1 MKKKI
6 NFQFLMVSSFAVVT
20 AAVISMALFY
30 NIFKNQVYDDL
41 KDDTHIIQALL
52 QKTQNSEENR
62 ILLERDGLRITLIR
76 EDGSVEYDSSADQQN
91 MENHKD
97 RPEIKAAGKF
107 GEGTAVRRSATSS
120 VHTFYYAKR
129 LENGGILRVGK
140 DSENIFQILKH
151 TAALIAVLSLFSVL
165 LCGILSRYLTKRL
178 LSPIEKLASD
188 LDGGSQEPVYEE
200 ILPLI
205 QTIRRQHVDILDHAR
220 MRQEFTANV
229 SHELKTPLTAISGYA
244 ELIENG
250 MAGAQDAK
258 RFAGEIHRCS
268 DRLLTLINDILRL
281 SELDAGEQGFDFEQM
296 DLYKAAEHCLDMM
309 DMQASKQE
317 ITLELIGESQMI
329 FANRELM
336 DELLYNLCSNGIRYN
351 NRGGRVTVTVASE
364 NGRTFLSVRDT
375 GIGISGEHQERIFE
389 RFYRVDK
396 GRSRQNGGT
405 GLGLAIVKHIVAQH
419 KAEILLESEPGAGT
433 EVKVLF

>member
-1 MKKKI
+1 
-6 NFQFLMVSSFAVVT
+6 MVSSFAVV
-20 AAVISMALFY
+20 AASVTSMILFY
-30 NIFKNQVYDDL
+30 SIFKNQVYDDL
-41 KDDTHIIQALL
+41 KDDTHIIQALIQEK
-52 QKTQNSEENR
+52 QKLEENR
-62 ILLERDGLRITLIR
+62 VLLEKDGLRITLIR
-76 EDGSVEYDSSADQQN
+76 KDGSVEYDSSADQQN

-97 RPEIKAAGKF
+97 RPEIKAAGKS
-107 GEGTAVRRSATSS
+107 GQGTAVRRSATSS

-129 LENGGILRVGK
+129 LENGGILRIGK

-165 LCGILSRYLTKRL
+165 LCGILSRYLTRRL
-178 LSPIEKLASD
+178 LSPIEKLASN
-188 LDGGSQEPVYEE
+188 LDGKSQEPVYEE
-200 ILPLI
+200 ILPFI
-205 QTIRRQHVDILDHAR
+205 QTIRRQHVNILDHAR
-220 MRQEFTANV
+220 LRQEFTANV

-244 ELIENG
+244 ELIESG
-250 MAGAQDAK
+250 MAKEQDAK
-258 RFAGEIHRCS
+258 RFGGEIHRCS
-268 DRLLTLINDILRL
+268 DRLLSLINDILKL
-281 SELDAGEQGFDFEQM
+281 SELDVGEQEFEFQQM

-309 DMQASKQE
+309 DIQASKQE
-317 ITLELIGESQMI
+317 ITLELKGESRMI
-329 FANRELM
+329 FANRELI

-364 NGRTFLSVRDT
+364 AGRTLLSVRDT
-375 GIGISGEHQERIFE
+375 GIGISREHQERIFE

-419 KAEILLESEPGAGT
+419 KAEISLESEPGQGT

>member
-1 MKKKI
+1 
-6 NFQFLMVSSFAVVT
+6 MVSSFAVVVT
-20 AAVISMALFY
+20 AVASMILFY

-41 KDDTHIIQALL
+41 KDDTHIIQALI
-52 QKTQNSEENR
+52 QETQELEGNR
-62 ILLERDGLRITLIR
+62 ILLEKDGLRITLIR
-76 EDGSVEYDSSADQQN
+76 KDGSVEYDSSANQRN

-107 GEGTAVRRSATSS
+107 GEGTAVRRSATNS

-129 LENGGILRVGK
+129 LTNGGILRIGK

-178 LSPIEKLASD
+178 LSPIEKMASN

-200 ILPLI
+200 ILPFI
-205 QTIRRQHVDILDHAR
+205 QTIRRQHINILDHAR

-244 ELIENG
+244 ELIESG
-250 MAGAQDAK
+250 MAGAQDVK
-258 RFAGEIHRCS
+258 RFAGEIHSCS

-281 SELDAGEQGFDFEQM
+281 SELDAGEQQFDFEQM

-309 DMQASKQE
+309 DMQASKRE
-317 ITLELIGESQMI
+317 ITLELKGESRMI

-351 NRGGRVTVTVASE
+351 NRGGKVTVKVDLE
-364 NGRTFLSVRDT
+364 MGRTFLSVKDT
-375 GIGISGEHQERIFE
+375 GIGIPEEHQERVFE

-419 KAEILLESEPGAGT
+419 NAEILLESEPGKGT

>member
-1 MKKKI
+1 
-6 NFQFLMVSSFAVVT
+6 MVSSFAVVT
-20 AAVISMALFY
+20 AAVVSMVLFY
-30 NIFKNQVYDDL
+30 NIFKKQVYDDL

-76 EDGSVEYDSSADQQN
+76 EDGRVEYDSSADLQN
-91 MENHKD
+91 MENHGD

-140 DSENIFQILKH
+140 DSENIFQILKL
-151 TAALIAVLSLFSVL
+151 TAALIAVLSAFSVL

-200 ILPLI
+200 ILPFI

-244 ELIENG
+244 ELIESG
-250 MAGAQDAK
+250 MAGVQDAK

-281 SELDAGEQGFDFEQM
+281 SELDAGEQEFDFEQM
-296 DLYKAAEHCLDMM
+296 DLYKAAEQCLDMM

-317 ITLELIGESQMI
+317 IALELIGESHMI

-351 NRGGRVTVTVASE
+351 NRGGRVTVTVALE
-364 NGRTFLSVRDT
+364 KGRTFLSVRDT
-375 GIGISGEHQERIFE
+375 GIGISREHQERIFE